1 MNPHVTYSDI
11 DEILKPWASER
22 NLHIYTECKDEEVR
36 VISVLDEHRDEYH
49 LFVHPDY
56 ERIEKKVAVG
66 CALLKRHTKKHTF
79 YRERKNFDYRESII
93 LSDLEAALNRSLKQI
108 EKWGDEQGG
117 GINSVTLRSTT

>member
-79 YRERKNFDYRESII
+79 YRERKKE
-93 LSDLEAALNRSLKQI
+93 
-108 EKWGDEQGG
+108 
-117 GINSVTLRSTT
+117 LRLP